1 MNSKLIKDLHGSF
14 QENVCY
20 ENYKIFFN
28 RSKTFFLK
36 LFIWLKQKVGQKSIK
51 SIKHTPDYLLQTL
64 QIYRLL
70 EIIFQTITSGRCIG
84 DQAGVASAVHDWRHQ
99 LETVRTTQTALF
111 IRP

>member
-1 MNSKLIKDLHGSF
+1 MVVSKKM
-14 QENVCY
+14 CAM
-20 ENYKIFFN
+20 KITKYFSTDQRN
-28 RSKTFFLK
+28 FLK

-51 SIKHTPDYLLQTL
+51 SIKPKPDYLLQTL

-99 LETVRTTQTALF
+99 LETVRTTQAALF

>member
-1 MNSKLIKDLHGSF
+1 MVVSKKLCAMKITKYFSTDLR
-14 QENVCY
+14 N
-20 ENYKIFFN
+20 
-28 RSKTFFLK
+28 FLK

-51 SIKHTPDYLLQTL
+51 SIKPTPDYLLQTL

-70 EIIFQTITSGRCIG
+70 LVLFQTITSGRCIG

-99 LETVRTTQTALF
+99 LETVRTTQAALF

>member
-1 MNSKLIKDLHGSF
+1 MVVSKKLCAMKITKYFSTDLR
-14 QENVCY
+14 N
-20 ENYKIFFN
+20 
-28 RSKTFFLK
+28 FLK

-51 SIKHTPDYLLQTL
+51 SIKPTPDYLLQTL

>member
-1 MNSKLIKDLHGSF
+1 MVVSKKLCAMKITKYFSTDLR
-14 QENVCY
+14 N
-20 ENYKIFFN
+20 
-28 RSKTFFLK
+28 FLK

-99 LETVRTTQTALF
+99 LETVRTTQAALF

>member
-1 MNSKLIKDLHGSF
+1 MVVSKKMCAMKITKYSSTDLRH
-14 QENVCY
+14 
-20 ENYKIFFN
+20 
-28 RSKTFFLK
+28 FFLK

-51 SIKHTPDYLLQTL
+51 SIKPTPDYLLQTL

-99 LETVRTTQTALF
+99 LETVRTTQAALF

>member
-1 MNSKLIKDLHGSF
+1 MVVSKKLCAMKITKYFSTDLR
-14 QENVCY
+14 N
-20 ENYKIFFN
+20 
-28 RSKTFFLK
+28 FLK

-51 SIKHTPDYLLQTL
+51 SIKPTPDYLLQTL

-70 EIIFQTITSGRCIG
+70 EIIFQTITSRRCIG

-99 LETVRTTQTALF
+99 LETVRTTQAALF

>member
-1 MNSKLIKDLHGSF
+1 MVVSKKLCAMKITKYFSTDLR
-14 QENVCY
+14 N
-20 ENYKIFFN
+20 
-28 RSKTFFLK
+28 FLK

-51 SIKHTPDYLLQTL
+51 SIKPTPDYLLQTL

-70 EIIFQTITSGRCIG
+70 LVLFQTITSGRCIG

-99 LETVRTTQTALF
+99 LETVWTTQAALF